1 MIALGFDHA
10 GRHGLP
16 VVVECRSGGARMQE
30 GTLSLMQLAKTSVC
44 VEKHRRA
51 GLPFISVL
59 NDPTYG
65 GVPASYAMQSD
76 VRIGVSGAR
85 IGFAGPAVIL
95 NTMYEMDQANFDAEC
110 PSDFQSAE
118 YLQAHGQLDM
128 VVPSPEDLEAAVAD
142 IVAVLHGGQTVSAE
156 AETVAEAA
164 AAAVDSKQIEAK
176 DAAAASTANL
186 DYAASRSMTRPQ
198 CQDLIEEV
206 RNTQA
211 RGRERNPSWSL
222 MITVFLDILI
232 QTLCR

>member
-1 MIALGFDHA
+1 MSNLVPETSRCPKIINKRLEKASKRQQLKLSQVIALGFDHA

-142 IVAVLHGGQTVSAE
+142 IVAVLHGVSRRC
-156 AETVAEAA
+156 
-164 AAAVDSKQIEAK
+164 K
-176 DAAAASTANL
+176 
-186 DYAASRSMTRPQ
+186 
-198 CQDLIEEV
+198 EV
-206 RNTQA
+206 REQGEDVPEQKV
-211 RGRERNPSWSL
+211 RLLRLGRRFLRVRVEGER
-222 MITVFLDILI
+222 V
-232 QTLCR
+232 